1 MNSLRLALTV
11 GFLSLISPVLAG
23 TGPEL
28 QPAPSPSDENKNST
42 EIFNYETVYTGN
54 SDFKDYRGK
63 FGDGDSLYNDFSY
76 AHRFLITGNWYL
88 RLGVEYERFDFGGT
102 NNGLPDHLQT
112 LHALLAYEYIVHDH
126 AGAGIEIDPGPYW
139 QNHIDGDAIDVPW
152 KVWVT
157 FPLKKDKIFAV
168 IGAGGS
174 LYSNPIAAPGGGLIW
189 LFTDHLRLE
198 GVFPKPALVYNPND
212 DWEFR
217 LAGNLFYESYR
228 TDDVITPARKL
239 QVHNAIVQY
248 SEDRAG
254 LQITYSQRLHVPTG
268 LRFLPRRSGREVGS
282 RAVRPVRG
290 RSEVLRENLVELSRD
305 RLTAVD
311 FQSAGH
317 ERPRAFKFSVRHR
330 DPIVVAR
337 DKGHAWIVDLTSAHF
352 VSAVVHFDP
361 PIAAIRSAQFPLIT
375 SVHTLR
381 LVRLKTLTH
390 SVKDLLRR
398 GIIFGPK
405 RGRADHRQHR
415 CR

>member
-42 EIFNYETVYTGN
+42 ELFAYETLYTGK
-54 SDFKDYRGK
+54 SDFKDYRGI

-76 AHRFLITGNWYL
+76 AHRFHITGNWYF
-88 RLGVEYERFDFGGT
+88 RAGVEYERFDFGGT
-102 NNGLPDHLQT
+102 DNGLPDHLQT
-112 LHALLAYEYIVHDH
+112 IHALLAYEYIVHDH
-126 AGAGIEIDPGPYW
+126 AGAGIEIDPGPYF
-139 QNHIDGDAIDVPW
+139 QNDVTGDSIDVPW

-174 LYSNPIAAPGGGLIW
+174 IYSNPIAAPGGGLIW

-254 LQITYSQRLHVPTG
+254 IQATYSHFKPLDITLDVGGT
-268 LRFLPRRSGREVGS
+268 FRRDFDFF
-282 RAVRPVRG
+282 RAEARVK
-290 RSEVLRENLVELSRD
+290 
-305 RLTAVD
+305 T
-311 FQSAGH
+311 
-317 ERPRAFKFSVRHR
+317 
-330 DPIVVAR
+330 DPA
-337 DKGHAWIVDLTSAHF
+337 
-352 VSAVVHFDP
+352 P
-361 PIAAIRSAQFPLIT
+361 Y
-375 SVHTLR
+375 
-381 LVRLKTLTH
+381 VRLAVEAK
-390 SVKDLLRR
+390 
-398 GIIFGPK
+398 F
-405 RGRADHRQHR
+405 
-415 CR
+415 